1 EKLARPLVGDDEDL
15 PGTRDTRRG
24 ERGEPACGSA
34 GAHVPGRA
42 DGGERPLE
50 RALEPTVEPLDSGSL
65 EVDAPRLGRLD
76 REPRVL
82 EPAQDV
88 LPRLL
93 RPRGILLD
101 EDERRADRERLPQP
115 HPGPDPSRLR
125 RGGDRP
131 DQRLLTRDGRERH
144 RPQSEAWAS
153 LERRPKRKS
162 GDEKTRDHRRTR
174 VLSRTRV
181 RRQTP
186 KVESKPRSLAATKE
200 PPMGNLASR
209 RAAQ

>member
-1 EKLARPLVGDDEDL
+1 QLGQLRPERRAQAGRLDGGIAQRHRPPPRAAADEPRGEREL
-15 PGTRDTRRG
+15 PGEPARALGPAEERVDERAERTAQRELVVDRLRKPEALDTRRG

-82 EPAQDV
+82 EPAQVV

-93 RPRGILLD
+93 RPRGILLY
-101 EDERRADRERLPQP
+101 E
-115 HPGPDPSRLR
+115 
-125 RGGDRP
+125 
-131 DQRLLTRDGRERH
+131 
-144 RPQSEAWAS
+144 
-153 LERRPKRKS
+153 
-162 GDEKTRDHRRTR
+162 
-174 VLSRTRV
+174 
-181 RRQTP
+181 
-186 KVESKPRSLAATKE
+186 
-200 PPMGNLASR
+200 
-209 RAAQ
+209 